1 MKRILYI
8 LFLLCF
14 ISAVSCTQELGGDDI
29 STGPEPGT
37 ITLTLRNIEPKTKA
51 TMPGEA
57 AYNENYIKSIHY
69 FFYPKDGTAANTE
82 KEPAKKGYVLNV
94 NKQDQHT
101 FTISASEDEI
111 KNVLF
116 KYPYNDC
123 DVYVIVNLPEDINV
137 DALPDR
143 KLSTLKK
150 IVLATNFE
158 TNLVQPC
165 FVMDGMDVA
174 TVIDRNKVLA
184 ATGVIPVDRVA
195 SKISVSIKVQ
205 DRLDLQTPPDTPDNE
220 TSGMIW
226 TSKPEKMK
234 IEFVNGV
241 NRTVLSGNPD
251 DIELTEDDRFIDNH
265 IDRKFTSTTIDGEE
279 FWTCEPFYSYP
290 EKWEIGS
297 DEEPYLFITLPWETV
312 IWTSVG
318 GQDPPIYR
326 EYLCYYKIMLAS
338 DDLKRNTWYDL
349 KVNIGILGSFENTPE
364 VILPLEDMTYFVANW
379 SEGLSVES
387 EILGARY
394 LVVDKEEYKLYNQTT
409 LTIPFT
415 TSHECKIVDAECSYP
430 NYAQKNSDPTITY
443 VNDYTLDI
451 LDGNK
456 IQFSHALNNDL
467 LDRNFDFTP
476 YTIKFTIQHKDD
488 NSFKKEII
496 ITQYPAI
503 YVEPHF
509 NTDYRNTSGQGYV
522 WVNGYNGSTS
532 SNTANS
538 NGLDYFAG
546 AQGNRQGADTRMF
559 VFTITTTQ
567 GTNLIIGDPREQNIT
582 YDEGDA
588 RWANRAAIYDGGS
601 NRELKYYYGTEVA
614 SQRYSAQETGTIYA
628 DDKAAEAAEPT
639 INMVAPKFRLA
650 SGYGTVTETTNANN
664 LEMMKRRCASY
675 QEDGYPAGRWRLPT
689 KAEFQFILTQINYDN
704 LPEVYLSTYSYWCA
718 HGLGSPDNNGL
729 VQMQYVGRVNSGQTF
744 VRCVYDEWYWENS
757 ETYRLGTTNADGTF
771 TPSNTFTWG
780 DMPRDQFDA
789 KTE

>member
-37 ITLTLRNIEPKTKA
+37 ITLTLRNIEPQTKA

-364 VILPLEDMTYFVANW
+364 VILPLEDMTYFVADW

-394 LVVDKEEYKLYNQTT
+394 LVVDKEEYKLYNQPT

-415 TSHECKIVDAECSYP
+415 TSHDCEIVGVSCKYP
-430 NYAQKNSDPTITY
+430 NLNTGNDATESASNYSIAIENGNTIKLT
-443 VNDYTLDI
+443 
-451 LDGNK
+451 
-456 IQFSHALNNDL
+456 HELNNNMLSD
-467 LDRNFDFTP
+467 DFDFTP
-476 YTIKFTIQHKDD
+476 FTFVFTIQHIGDPTY
-488 NSFKKEII
+488 KKEI
-496 ITQYPAI
+496 TVVQYPAI
-503 YVEPHF
+503 YAEAKA
-509 NTDYRNTSGQGYV
+509 NSNWKGTSYSNAQNNDQNGYMF
-522 WVNGYNGSTS
+522 VNGYQGYTGDSRPSGVDFFLSAGGLYNNTS
-532 SNTANS
+532 PNM
-538 NGLDYFAG
+538 Y
-546 AQGNRQGADTRMF
+546 
-559 VFTITTTQ
+559 VFTVTTTE
-567 GTNLIIGDPREQNIT
+567 GTNYVIGDPRDTEYT
-582 YDEGDA
+582 YDAGDA
-588 RWANRAAIYDGGS
+588 RWSSSPAIYNGNA
-601 NRELKYYYGTEVA
+601 NRELNYYYGTLIA
-614 SQRYSAQETGTIYA
+614 NARYTNATNQTGVIYA
-628 DDKAAEAAEPT
+628 DDAAAEAAEPT
-639 INMVAPKFRLA
+639 INMIAPKFRLA
-650 SGYGTVTETTNANN
+650 SGYSVLYTNTTSMTMEN
-664 LEMMKRRCASY
+664 LKKRCASY
-675 QEDGYPAGRWRLPT
+675 QEDGYPAGRWRMPT
-689 KAEFQFILTQINYDN
+689 RAEFQFIMTQVNKKN
-704 LPEVYLSTYSYWCA
+704 LPELYYSGNSYWCA
-718 HGLGSPDNNGL
+718 HGIGTPQNDGSIVMSYRGYATANNG
-729 VQMQYVGRVNSGQTF
+729 YS

-757 ETYRLGTTNADGTF
+757 SSYRLPENQKD
-771 TPSNTFTWG
+771 TFTWG
-780 DMPRDQFDA
+780 DMPRNQFDA